1 MEVFE
6 RVRLPGE
13 QLLWEG
19 RPYTGLMFRPID
31 IFLVPFSLVWAGF
44 PSLMFFQGGFAE
56 APGPAVIIA
65 GIFLVVGAYATVGRF
80 LLDIAIRRTLHY
92 AVTNK
97 RVLILRG
104 QSGLRSVNIGALP
117 MLDLHERS
125 DGSGTLRFG
134 SGGGQLQGGNFAI
147 WQPTFD
153 SVPQFLRI
161 PNARAVYE
169 LIDRVGRG
177 EAVGG

>member
-1 MEVFE
+1 MEAFE

-31 IFLVPFSLVWAGF
+31 IFLVPFSVVWAGF
-44 PSLMFFQGGFAE
+44 PASMLFQDGIA
-56 APGPAVIIA
+56 AVPGPAIMI
-65 GIFLVVGAYATVGRF
+65 GGLFLVIGVYATVGRF
-80 LLDIAIRRTLHY
+80 LLDIAIRRTLRY
-92 AVTNK
+92 AVTNR

-104 QSGLRSVNIGALP
+104 QSGLRSINIDALP
-117 MLDLHERS
+117 MLDLHERR

-134 SGGGQLQGGNFAI
+134 AGGGLLQAGNFAV

-177 EAVGG
+177 EVVRG

>member
-1 MEVFE
+1 MEAFE

-44 PSLMFFQGGFAE
+44 PASMLFQDGLAE
-56 APGPAVIIA
+56 VPGPAVMIS
-65 GIFLVVGAYATVGRF
+65 GLFLVIGVYATVGRF
-80 LLDIAIRRTLHY
+80 LLDIAIRRTLRY

-104 QSGLRSVNIGALP
+104 KSGLRSVTINALP

-134 SGGGQLQGGNFAI
+134 SGGGLLQGGNFAV

-177 EAVGG
+177 EAAAG

>member
-1 MEVFE
+1 MEAFE

-44 PSLMFFQGGFAE
+44 PASMLFQDGFAE
-56 APGPAVIIA
+56 VPGPAVLIS
-65 GIFLVVGAYATVGRF
+65 GLFLVIGVYATVGRF
-80 LLDIAIRRTLHY
+80 LLDIAIRRTLRY

-104 QSGLRSVNIGALP
+104 QSGLRSVNIDALP

-134 SGGGQLQGGNFAI
+134 SGGGLLQGGNFAV

-169 LIDRVGRG
+169 LIDRAERG
-177 EAVGG
+177 EVANG

>member
-1 MEVFE
+1 MEAFE

-19 RPYTGLMFRPID
+19 RPYTGLIFRPGD
-31 IFLVPFSLVWAGF
+31 VFLVPFSLLWAGF
-44 PSLMFFQGGFAE
+44 AVFWNVMVWSSG
-56 APGPAVIIA
+56 APIEMRLFGIPFLIA
-65 GIFLVVGAYATVGRF
+65 GAYVTLGRF
-80 LLDIAIRRTLHY
+80 LIDMVLRQKIRY

-97 RVLILRG
+97 RILITRG
-104 QSGLRSVNIGALP
+104 LGSLRSVDIERLP
-117 MLDLHERS
+117 MLDLDQRE

-134 SGGGQLQGGNFAI
+134 AGGNWFRADNFGI
-147 WQPTFD
+147 WQPAFD
-153 SVPQFLRI
+153 TTPQFLRI